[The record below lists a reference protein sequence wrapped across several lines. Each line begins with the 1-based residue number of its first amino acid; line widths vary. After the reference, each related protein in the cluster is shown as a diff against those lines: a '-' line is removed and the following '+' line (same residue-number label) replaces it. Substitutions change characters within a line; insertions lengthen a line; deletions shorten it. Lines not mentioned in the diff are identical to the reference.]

1 MYMLSIIVVVIIEM
15 PVLWLIVEWVIFH
28 YSHLSQGD
36 CSRGLNFKTGA
47 LRLIDVTEEEINM
60 IEEN

>member
-1 MYMLSIIVVVIIEM
+1 MD
-15 PVLWLIVEWVIFH
+15 WVIFH